1 MSPFAETEARFVRAL
16 LDPSQ
21 PTPASIRGARRRRAD
36 RRFAVHRNNVV
47 AGLVNTV
54 GERFPVVRRL
64 VGDDFFTAMAR
75 AYVTAHPP
83 RSPIVMHYG
92 ETFPAFVDNFAPA
105 AAVPYLGDVAR
116 IEMARGRAYHAADV
130 EPVDTGAFA
139 AVPPEQI
146 ADVHL
151 EFHPSISVIASPHP
165 IVSIWR
171 VNHDPDHAVPISP
184 WAAEAALVARPGMEV
199 EVTRLPRGA
208 AAFFDRLRAGGTI
221 AQAAAGTIEEAG
233 TFDLVESLKVLVSA
247 RVVTAIRGRI
257 AVTSGPKAAPL
268 GTRSRAIHIRH
279 RTEDGVALA

>member
-208 AAFFDRLRAGGTI
+208 AA
-221 AQAAAGTIEEAG
+221 GTIEEAG